1 MRQCASKQV
10 KRLHIIYK
18 EADSPKVDDWLR
30 FAEERRVEDLFLCL
44 CDLLKGFYNLPEFL
58 NRLSRVVRLEV
69 VNCCFSLGT
78 TIRWPC
84 LKVLV
89 IGSVEL
95 SDDILDGIVR
105 GSPVLESLKLLD
117 CSGMKNIIIDSRGSP
132 VLESLKLLDCSG
144 MKNIIIDSRS
154 VKELVLHS
162 PKFDN
167 MGKIWAPH
175 LLSLRVSGMLDS
187 HSMFRLDE
195 ISSLVEAKLDFSMC
209 GDKRT
214 HRDLLREFFEELRGV
229 STITMGGWCLQ
240 VLSLLEVDGVPSP
253 LSKCQNL
260 TLHALV
266 SQWDLPGI
274 AYLLQSSQCL
284 EKLVIHLTGTGRFV
298 GWLDEESKDRFNFD
312 EEEFLCSRKGNLECL
327 AKHLRRVEI
336 IGFEA
341 NSFESKHLLAL
352 IKFLLGDAL
361 VLKKLIIK
369 AELPTR
375 RGQKRLQA
383 TVLSKLLGVSR
394 NVLSYQRASKNAEII
409 FDHPFKEYENPGL

>member
-1 MRQCASKQV
+1 M
-10 KRLHIIYK
+10 
-18 EADSPKVDDWLR
+18 
-30 FAEERRVEDLFLCL
+30 EDLFLCL

-58 NRLSRVVRLEV
+58 NRLSWVVRLEV
-69 VNCCFSLGT
+69 LNCCFSLGT

-95 SDDILDGIVR
+95 SDDILMGIVR
-105 GSPVLESLKLLD
+105 GSPVLESLELLD
-117 CSGMKNIIIDSRGSP
+117 CSGMKNI
-132 VLESLKLLDCSG
+132 
-144 MKNIIIDSRS
+144 MIDSRS

-175 LLSLRVSGMLDS
+175 LLSLRVSGMWDS

-214 HRDLLREFFEELRGV
+214 HRDLLKEFFEELRGV
-229 STITMGGWCLQ
+229 STINMGGWCLQ

-260 TLHALV
+260 TLHALD

-284 EKLVIHLTGTGRFV
+284 EKLVIYLTGRFV

-327 AKHLRRVEI
+327 AKHSRRVEI
-336 IGFEA
+336 IDFEA

-369 AELPTR
+369 AQLPTR
-375 RGQKRLQA
+375 RGQKTYCSFETSWCEA
-383 TVLSKLLGVSR
+383 KC
-394 NVLSYQRASKNAEII
+394 A
-409 FDHPFKEYENPGL
+409 

>member
-240 VLSLLEVDGVPSP
+240 
-253 LSKCQNL
+253 
-260 TLHALV
+260 
-266 SQWDLPGI
+266 
-274 AYLLQSSQCL
+274 
-284 EKLVIHLTGTGRFV
+284 